1 MRLIWL
7 ITNGILIALL
17 LKSVCE
23 QRAGTWLQFVNLFV
37 YNAMFI
43 LILALKDKV

>member
-7 ITNGILIALL
+7 ITNGVLIALL

-23 QRAGTWLQFVNLFV
+23 QRAGTRLQFVNLFV
-37 YNAMFI
+37 YNAIFI
-43 LILALKDKV
+43 LILALKDKI

>member
-23 QRAGTWLQFVNLFV
+23 QRAGTWFQFVNLFV
-37 YNAMFI
+37 YNAIFI
-43 LILALKDKV
+43 LIWTLKDKI